1 MLLKK
6 FSEFNYEAGIDE
18 AGRGCLAG
26 PLTAAAV
33 ILKKDF
39 SNIDLNDS
47 KKLSPKK
54 RLELKRIIEENALAY
69 SVAFIN
75 SSEIDKIN
83 VLNSTYKAMHKAIK
97 SLSIQPD
104 FILVD
109 GNRFKPYGNIPYNCV
124 IKGDQKYQNI
134 AAASIL
140 AKTYRDDYMESL
152 HSKFPIYKWRENKG
166 YGTKYHINMILK
178 YGRCIYHRYTFKI
191 KSKQLNFQF
200 N

>member
-39 SNIDLNDS
+39 NNIDLNDS

-97 SLSIQPD
+97 SLSIKPD

-178 YGRCIYHRYTFKI
+178 YGSCITTDILLK
-191 KSKQLNFQF
+191 LNRS